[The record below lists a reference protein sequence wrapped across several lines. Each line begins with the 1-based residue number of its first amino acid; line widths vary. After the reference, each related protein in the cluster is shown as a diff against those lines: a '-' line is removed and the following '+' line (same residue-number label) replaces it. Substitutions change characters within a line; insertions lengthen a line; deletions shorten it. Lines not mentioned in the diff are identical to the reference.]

1 MKRVLA
7 LILAL
12 LTAASLSACG
22 KSDGRVKKGSM
33 TFTDKNFPVICTD
46 GLSKRHAAVLAGA
59 ALGKQKNDF
68 AVMGLEAG
76 IESLLSGSCDIFIA
90 AVPTEKEALLSG
102 NASLQYGK
110 ISADALVF
118 VTDAQ
123 TAVPTLDREQI
134 ISILS
139 GAVSDWSE
147 VGGGEGAISVFDPPS
162 GSLAESVLRSYA
174 GEVSGHAVMTR
185 HITTENGEYD
195 GDLPFDGR
203 KGSFGVAF
211 YSYAASRSAAKNGD
225 IRMIPIGGVAPDVSS
240 ISDGTY
246 TPQCSIYIIRKSD
259 IDAGSAARVLY
270 DWMLSDEAAAILSE
284 CGIPISQK

>member
-12 LTAASLSACG
+12 LTAVSLSACE

-33 TFTDKNFPVICTD
+33 TFTNRNFPKICTD
-46 GLSKRHAAVLAGA
+46 ELSKRHAAVLAGA
-59 ALGKQKNDF
+59 ALSERKDDF
-68 AVMGLEAG
+68 AVIGLEAG
-76 IESLLSGSCDIFIA
+76 IESLISGVCDIFIA

-118 VTDAQ
+118 MTDAQ
-123 TAVPTLDREQI
+123 TEVPTLDKKQI
-134 ISILS
+134 IAILS
-139 GAVSDWSE
+139 GTLSNWSE
-147 VGGGEGAISVFDPPS
+147 AGGSDGEISVFDPPS

-174 GEVSGHAVMTR
+174 GEVTGHAVMTR
-185 HITTENGEYD
+185 HITTESGEYD

-225 IRMIPIGGVAPDVSS
+225 IRMIPIDGVAPGADS

-246 TPQCSIYIIRKSD
+246 IPQCGIYVIRKSD

-270 DWMLSDEAAAILSE
+270 DWMLSHEAAAILSE
-284 CGIPISQK
+284 CGIPTPQK